1 MKRFLKT
8 VLAASVIAFSA
19 GITSSAIYV
28 PPYPEYLNEDS
39 SYPLVYGHMGVGEY
53 VDLGSIYIIRQDD
66 SGIEFKVSVVYYDY
80 DKDTMSTGVSHFF
93 KRYSDPNSL
102 YYSAW
107 RKEKY
112 SPEEWRQGD
121 LSNTSGYMQSANKT
135 FLTCMEQITGEPY
148 RY

>member
-8 VLAASVIAFSA
+8 VLAASVIAFSV

-66 SGIEFKVSVVYYDY
+66 SVS
-80 DKDTMSTGVSHFF
+80 
-93 KRYSDPNSL
+93 SL
-102 YYSAW
+102 RSVLYIII
-107 RKEKY
+107 
-112 SPEEWRQGD
+112 
-121 LSNTSGYMQSANKT
+121 TIKT
-135 FLTCMEQITGEPY
+135 P
-148 RY
+148 

>member
-8 VLAASVIAFSA
+8 VLAASMIAFSV
-19 GITSSAIYV
+19 GITSSAI
-28 PPYPEYLNEDS
+28 
-39 SYPLVYGHMGVGEY
+39 MGVGEY

-66 SGIEFKVSVVYYDY
+66 SGIEFKVSVVYYNY
-80 DKDTMSTGVSHFF
+80 DKDTISTSVSHFF

-102 YYSAW
+102 YYSAC

-112 SPEEWRQGD
+112 SPEEWHQGD

>member
-8 VLAASVIAFSA
+8 VLAASMIAFSV

-66 SGIEFKVSVVYYDY
+66 SGIEFKVSVVYYNY
-80 DKDTMSTGVSHFF
+80 DKDTISTSVSHFF

-102 YYSAW
+102 YYSAC

-112 SPEEWRQGD
+112 SPEE
-121 LSNTSGYMQSANKT
+121 L
-135 FLTCMEQITGEPY
+135 I
-148 RY
+148 